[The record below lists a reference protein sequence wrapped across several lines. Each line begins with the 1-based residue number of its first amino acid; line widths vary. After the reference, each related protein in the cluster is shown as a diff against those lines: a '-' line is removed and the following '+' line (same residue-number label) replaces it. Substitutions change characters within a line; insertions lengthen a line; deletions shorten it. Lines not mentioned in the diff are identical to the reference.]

1 MKKTYAYLILFV
13 VIFNIKVK
21 SQVATILEADSELF
35 DNTFN
40 NPVLLSHY
48 TIDELKQL
56 KLDDSLKFKTIN
68 YYYTKSF
75 IIEKI
80 DCNNC
85 LQQDIK
91 SFDVSKYE
99 YLREKQKRRMRV
111 FSKYGFKLTLLSID
125 ELEYKLPIHQDKKKS
140 TDLENE

>member
-1 MKKTYAYLILFV
+1 MF
-13 VIFNIKVK
+13 FNTKVK
-21 SQVATILEADSELF
+21 SQVSAILEFNSELY
-35 DNTFN
+35 DSTFK
-40 NPVLLSHY
+40 NPILLSHY

-56 KLDDSLKFKTIN
+56 KLDDTLKFKTIN

-85 LQQDIK
+85 IQKDIK

-99 YLREKQKRRMRV
+99 YLREKQKRRLKV